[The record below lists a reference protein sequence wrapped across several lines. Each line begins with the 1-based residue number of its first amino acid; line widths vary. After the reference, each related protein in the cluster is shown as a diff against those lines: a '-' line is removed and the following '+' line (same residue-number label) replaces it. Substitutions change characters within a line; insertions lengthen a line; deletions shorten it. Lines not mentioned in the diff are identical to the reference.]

1 MSLYIIVL
9 HLLIE
14 ILPPEKHNMSIFQIF
29 ILKILSLHLEAVG
42 ENANYSNYACLGS
55 LVITTQ
61 GGTILFGVELPKEP
75 RQVPRLIEP
84 CASTA
89 DVAVNIF

>member
-1 MSLYIIVL
+1 VSLYIIVL

-14 ILPPEKHNMSIFQIF
+14 ILPPEKLNMSIFQIF

-61 GGTILFGVELPKEP
+61 GAIWCRAAQGAK
-75 RQVPRLIEP
+75 
-84 CASTA
+84 ASTK
-89 DVAVNIF
+89 VNRALRKYS